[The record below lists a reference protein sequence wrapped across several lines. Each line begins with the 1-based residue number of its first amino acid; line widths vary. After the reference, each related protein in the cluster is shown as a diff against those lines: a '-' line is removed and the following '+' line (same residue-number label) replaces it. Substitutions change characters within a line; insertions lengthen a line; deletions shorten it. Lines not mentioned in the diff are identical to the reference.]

1 MKLLFD
7 QNLSFRLCRALG
19 DVFPNSSQVR
29 RLGMDEA
36 SDVKIW
42 EYALHHDYLIV
53 TQDAD
58 FYDLS
63 LLHEAPP
70 KLLWLRCGNQPTW
83 VIEGLIRH
91 HQKEVLEFAEDPSLS
106 CLELY

>member
-1 MKLLFD
+1 
-7 QNLSFRLCRALG
+7 
-19 DVFPNSSQVR
+19 
-29 RLGMDEA
+29 MDEA

-83 VIEGLIRH
+83 VN
-91 HQKEVLEFAEDPSLS
+91 
-106 CLELY
+106 ELPRSRATGYPHGIGFV